1 MQPASV
7 RSRSREDPGRVD
19 GDGSAADRGDLVR
32 PGGVRPLP
40 RSSSAPRP
48 TRCAAEARHLG
59 PSSSSSTSRTASTR
73 SRRSRQ
79 ITAFVGDYKKV
90 VKQQIDALAALKPPA
105 NLKAKM
111 SKLLSTA
118 RATLARV
125 VAKPTLLIAGSDPFA
140 SVNKQSIALGLTDCA
155 S

>member
-1 MQPASV
+1 MHRFVKFPFVKIQVVSMVTAALLAGAILFAPAASALSAKQF
-7 RSRSREDPGRVD
+7 RA
-19 GDGSAADRGDLVR
+19 AADAVCRG
-32 PGGVRPLP
+32 GT
-40 RSSSAPRP
+40 A
-48 TRCAAEARHLG
+48 
-59 PSSSSSTSRTASTR
+59 SRTELLQQHFPNGVDQKPSVA
-73 SRRSRQ
+73 Q

-118 RATLARV
+118 RTALARV

>member
-1 MQPASV
+1 MRRYLGMRPIVVAIAAVVAAVFVFAPAASALSAKQF
-7 RSRSREDPGRVD
+7 RA
-19 GDGSAADRGDLVR
+19 AADAVCRG
-32 PGGVRPLP
+32 GT
-40 RSSSAPRP
+40 A
-48 TRCAAEARHLG
+48 
-59 PSSSSSTSRTASTR
+59 SRTELLQQHFPNGVDQKPSVA
-73 SRRSRQ
+73 Q

-118 RATLARV
+118 RTALARV